1 MEPRPR
7 FGWPVAF
14 TFVAALLIFAGIYVF
29 NSLRRIPADVA
40 ESGTKL
46 VRELRDLARAFNT
59 GTVETS
65 FHSYATQVSGSS
77 FLQFATLDEM
87 EVFERSDYSSTLW
100 GQLQLPEVVV
110 RATAPVQY
118 TYYLDLDAEW
128 HFELEG
134 DTVRVRAPRIRFNKP
149 AVDAARI
156 EYEIRQGSVFRDEEE
171 ALEKLRAG
179 MSAMAH
185 RRAQENV
192 HLVREVGRR
201 KTEEFVAAWLLHS
214 FDQGAGS
221 YRVDVVFS
229 DEAKT
234 APPNES
240 IPRDLPGDG

>member
-14 TFVAALLIFAGIYVF
+14 TLVSALLIFAGIYVF

-40 ESGTKL
+40 VSGTKL

-65 FHSYATQVSGSS
+65 FHSYATEVIGSS
-77 FLQFATLDEM
+77 FLQFATLDEI
-87 EVFERSDYSSTLW
+87 EVFERSDHSSTLW

-134 DTVRVRAPRIRFNKP
+134 DTVRVRAPSIRFNKP

-156 EYEIRQGSVFRDEEE
+156 EYEIRQGSVFRD
-171 ALEKLRAG
+171 
-179 MSAMAH
+179 
-185 RRAQENV
+185 
-192 HLVREVGRR
+192 
-201 KTEEFVAAWLLHS
+201 
-214 FDQGAGS
+214 
-221 YRVDVVFS
+221 
-229 DEAKT
+229 
-234 APPNES
+234 
-240 IPRDLPGDG
+240 